1 MYVHELNIAMITEIC
16 LQLSLKMVSRF
27 GIDLA
32 VLVDREGKK
41 EMIGD
46 KIFVFI

>member
-1 MYVHELNIAMITEIC
+1 MMPG
-16 LQLSLKMVSRF
+16 F

-32 VLVDREGKK
+32 VLDDREGKK

>member
-1 MYVHELNIAMITEIC
+1 MITETC
-16 LQLSLKMVSRF
+16 LLLQNGVQIWYRLS
-27 GIDLA
+27 
-32 VLVDREGKK
+32 VLVNREGKK